1 MNPLRWLL
9 MSSLA
14 CPLVSPPSLHGEV
27 GKPQEVT
34 QGVWFHEGDLVRKG
48 QCNNGWIIF
57 NDHVL
62 VIDANWPS
70 AAEEILAKI
79 RQTTDKPVR
88 FAFDSHHHGDH
99 AYGNE
104 VWRAQGATIVAHEG
118 VIREMQTYEPGLY
131 GKGSGRW
138 EEEAA
143 KRKDV
148 AESKLAP
155 PTLLFPDAMIFD
167 DGQQRVE
174 LIHFGVAHTHGDAF
188 AWRPKEG
195 ILFSGDACV
204 NGPYNYMGDGHTGQ
218 WIQTLES
225 VRALEPKIVC
235 PGHGLIGGPE
245 ILDHQIEYIR
255 SLRNEV
261 RALVQTGK
269 DLDAVKAMAPV
280 LKEKIQLNDR
290 IANYVGSF
298 FEAQIE
304 KMFDELNER

>member
-9 MSSLA
+9 IGSLA
-14 CPLVSPPSLHGEV
+14 CPLISPPSLHGEV

-118 VIREMQTYEPGLY
+118 VIREMQTYEAGLY
-131 GKGSGRW
+131 GRGSGRW

-174 LIHFGVAHTHGDAF
+174 LIHFGIAHTHGDAF
-188 AWRPKEG
+188 AWLPKEG

>member
-1 MNPLRWLL
+1 
-9 MSSLA
+9 
-14 CPLVSPPSLHGEV
+14 
-27 GKPQEVT
+27 
-34 QGVWFHEGDLVRKG
+34 
-48 QCNNGWIIF
+48 
-57 NDHVL
+57 
-62 VIDANWPS
+62 
-70 AAEEILAKI
+70 
-79 RQTTDKPVR
+79 
-88 FAFDSHHHGDH
+88 
-99 AYGNE
+99 
-104 VWRAQGATIVAHEG
+104 
-118 VIREMQTYEPGLY
+118 
-131 GKGSGRW
+131 
-138 EEEAA
+138 
-143 KRKDV
+143 
-148 AESKLAP
+148 
-155 PTLLFPDAMIFD
+155 MIFD
-167 DGQQRVE
+167 DGQQRVD
-174 LIHFGVAHTHGDAF
+174 LIHFGIAHPHGDAF
-188 AWRPKEG
+188 AWLPKEG

>member
-1 MNPLRWLL
+1 MIPFRWLL
-9 MSSLA
+9 MGSLA
-14 CPLVSPPSLHGEV
+14 CPLISPVSLHGEV

-57 NDHVL
+57 KDHVL

-70 AAEEILAKI
+70 AAKEILAKI

-118 VIREMQTYEPGLY
+118 VIQEMQTYEPGLY

-143 KRKDV
+143 KRTDV

-155 PTLLFPDAMIFD
+155 PTLLFPNAMIFD

-174 LIHFGVAHTHGDAF
+174 LIHFGIAHTHGDAF
-188 AWRPKEG
+188 AWLPKEG

-261 RALVQTGK
+261 RALIQTGK
-269 DLDAVKAMAPV
+269 DLDAVKDMAPV

>member
-9 MSSLA
+9 IGSLA
-14 CPLVSPPSLHGEV
+14 CPLISPPSLHGEV

-118 VIREMQTYEPGLY
+118 VIQEMQTYEPGLY

-188 AWRPKEG
+188 AWLPKEG

>member
-34 QGVWFHEGDLVRKG
+34 QGVWFHEGDLARKG

-118 VIREMQTYEPGLY
+118 VIREMQTYEAGLY
-131 GKGSGRW
+131 GRGSGRW

-188 AWRPKEG
+188 AWLPKEG

>member
-1 MNPLRWLL
+1 

-174 LIHFGVAHTHGDAF
+174 LIHFGIAHTHGDAF
-188 AWRPKEG
+188 AWLPKEG

-225 VRALEPKIVC
+225 VRALEPKIIC

-261 RALVQTGK
+261 RALVQDGK
-269 DLDAVKAMAPV
+269 DLESIRAMSPV
-280 LKEKIQLNDR
+280 IKEKIQLNDR

-304 KMFDELNER
+304 KMVLELQEP

>member
-9 MSSLA
+9 IGSLA
-14 CPLVSPPSLHGEV
+14 CPLISPPSLHGEV

-34 QGVWFHEGDLVRKG
+34 QGVWFQEGDLVRKG

-118 VIREMQTYEPGLY
+118 VIREMQTYEAGLY
-131 GKGSGRW
+131 GRGSGRW

-188 AWRPKEG
+188 AWLPKEG